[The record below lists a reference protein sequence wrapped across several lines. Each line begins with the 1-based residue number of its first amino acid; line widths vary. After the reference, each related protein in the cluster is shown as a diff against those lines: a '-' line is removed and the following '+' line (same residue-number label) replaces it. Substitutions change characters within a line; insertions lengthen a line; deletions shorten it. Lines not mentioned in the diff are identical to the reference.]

1 MSTHLANV
9 LSNASN
15 IECFS
20 LAIAELLAQMYV
32 CQYILIFLHIAN
44 VIFMFKTS
52 ELYLIL
58 DQASLCIE

>member
-20 LAIAELLAQMYV
+20 LAIAELDFTHCKCNIYV
-32 CQYILIFLHIAN
+32 
-44 VIFMFKTS
+44 
-52 ELYLIL
+52 
-58 DQASLCIE
+58 